1 MEQDASNGTA
11 TTQSMMK
18 TAAFT
23 KFRETLASSDEELN
37 DTKELR
43 RESRDWGLRKEEGK
57 KKKRTR
63 GRGGAKCSLEGG
75 KKVSAGH
82 QSRRRR
88 NGREMTKGRRAQLG
102 ISRHQKHLWKALSP
116 NMHTGA
122 LITTMCRLLREP
134 KKHLIEIIV
143 DDIGHAMA
151 VQIMHET
158 KQVLHKGGMR
168 RVDGNGLRKPG
179 GVFIT
184 ILRKHITDENYKQL
198 MKDAKKKWGKI
209 KRKQQEEIGATTNN
223 RSSGGSGS
231 NIDGCEQTNSKM
243 EISMVDKQEEQTIG
257 GVSDQTT
264 LTYN

>member
-1 MEQDASNGTA
+1 
-11 TTQSMMK
+11 
-18 TAAFT
+18 
-23 KFRETLASSDEELN
+23 
-37 DTKELR
+37 
-43 RESRDWGLRKEEGK
+43 
-57 KKKRTR
+57 
-63 GRGGAKCSLEGG
+63 
-75 KKVSAGH
+75 
-82 QSRRRR
+82 
-88 NGREMTKGRRAQLG
+88 
-102 ISRHQKHLWKALSP
+102 
-116 NMHTGA
+116 
-122 LITTMCRLLREP
+122 
-134 KKHLIEIIV
+134 
-143 DDIGHAMA
+143 MA